1 MRIVKVTG
9 KVESDNFIKEAI
21 QDYEDIVTKLI
32 KDIESKCQ
40 NKPNSTYKKL
50 EMLYQYFINLNIKY
64 ATWTLV
70 DGGLGAA
77 GPIGRYK
84 TKHSGFEGEFE
95 IGFGEK
101 LAPILIQKGVCAS
114 YSSTFCDIARRL
126 GIDCAVVYNSYHAWN
141 SILIDDEIWYLD
153 LTPIIKEGKKNIPL
167 NSALKNSYNTFN
179 LIEITTDKYDN
190 RYNSQSICF
199 DKDGQ
204 ILSKK
209 ELINFLKKNKV
220 NKSIIKNVRITSL
233 DSTPTD
239 TTQKKDNSSKTN
251 MTIRK
256 VTKPNGEVIN
266 YQNTNNQAV
275 KNVGDLVKKIIAE
288 TNQKVDKMKINNP
301 KTQELCRLRYALKY
315 LKEERE
321 RLDEV
326 TYNIAFED
334 VLRGLGFDETVITSL
349 KSNKNIMQN
358 LSRG

>member
-21 QDYEDIVTKLI
+21 QDYEDVVTKLI
-32 KDIESKCQ
+32 KDIKSKCQ
-40 NKPNSTYKKL
+40 SKPNSTYKKL
-50 EMLYQYFINLNIKY
+50 EMLYQYFINLNIEY

-70 DGGLGAA
+70 DGGLRAA

-84 TKHSGFEGEFE
+84 TKYSGFEGEFA

-141 SILIDDEIWYLD
+141 TILIGDEILYLD
-153 LTPIIKEGKKNIPL
+153 LTPIIKVGGKNIPL
-167 NSALKNSYNTFN
+167 SSALKSSYNMFN
-179 LIEITTDKYDN
+179 FIEITTDRYDN
-190 RYNSQSICF
+190 KNNSQSICF

-209 ELINFLKKNKV
+209 ELIDFLKKNKV

-239 TTQKKDNSSKTN
+239 TLPKKDNSSKPN
-251 MTIRK
+251 MTIRS

-275 KNVGDLVKKIIAE
+275 KNVRELIKKIITQ
-288 TNQKVDKMKINNP
+288 TNWEVDKMKINNL
-301 KTQELCRLRYALKY
+301 KTQELCRLIYALKY

-326 TYNIAFED
+326 TYNIAFEE
-334 VLRGLGFDETVITSL
+334 VLRGLRFDEAVIMSL
-349 KSNKNIMQN
+349 KSNKNIIQN
-358 LSRG
+358 LLRR

>member
-21 QDYEDIVTKLI
+21 QDYEDVVTKLI
-32 KDIESKCQ
+32 KDIKSKCQ
-40 NKPNSTYKKL
+40 NKPNSTYEKL
-50 EMLYQYFINLNIKY
+50 EMLYQYFINLNIEY

-70 DGGLGAA
+70 DGGLMAA
-77 GPIGRYK
+77 GPIGWYK
-84 TKHSGFEGEFE
+84 TKHSRFEGEFA

-141 SILIDDEIWYLD
+141 TILIGDEILYLD
-153 LTPIIKEGKKNIPL
+153 LTPIIKVGRKNIPL
-167 NSALKNSYNTFN
+167 SSALKSSYNMFN
-179 LIEITTDKYDN
+179 FIEITTDRYDDKN
-190 RYNSQSICF
+190 NSQSICF

-209 ELINFLKKNKV
+209 ELIDFLKKNKV

-239 TTQKKDNSSKTN
+239 TLPKKDNSSKPN
-251 MTIRK
+251 MTIRS

-275 KNVGDLVKKIIAE
+275 KNVGELIKKIITQ
-288 TNQKVDKMKINNP
+288 TNWEVDKMKINNL
-301 KTQELCRLRYALKY
+301 KAQELCRLIYALKY

-326 TYNIAFED
+326 TYNIAFEE
-334 VLRGLGFDETVITSL
+334 VLRGLRFDEAVIMSL
-349 KSNKNIMQN
+349 KSNKNIIQN
-358 LSRG
+358 LLRR

>member
-1 MRIVKVTG
+1 MKIVKVTG

-21 QDYEDIVTKLI
+21 QDYEDMVTKLI
-32 KDIESKCQ
+32 EDIKSKCQ
-40 NKPNSTYKKL
+40 NKTNSTYKKL
-50 EMLYQYFINLNIKY
+50 EMLYQYFINLNIEY

-84 TKHSGFEGEFE
+84 TKHSELEGEFA

-126 GIDCAVVYNSYHAWN
+126 GIDCAVVCNSYHAWN
-141 SILIDDEIWYLD
+141 AILIDDEICYLD
-153 LTPIIKEGKKNIPL
+153 LTPIIKAGRKNIPL
-167 NSALKNSYNTFN
+167 NSALKSSYNTFN
-179 LIEITTDKYDN
+179 FIEITTDKYDN
-190 RYNSQSICF
+190 KNNSQSICF
-199 DKDGQ
+199 DKNGQ

-209 ELINFLKKNKV
+209 ELINFLKKNKL
-220 NKSIIKNVRITSL
+220 NKSIIKNVRITNL

-239 TTQKKDNSSKTN
+239 TIFKKDNSSKPN
-251 MTIRK
+251 MTIRR

-266 YQNTNNQAV
+266 YQNPNNQAV
-275 KNVGDLVKKIIAE
+275 KNVGDLVKKIITQ
-288 TNQKVDKMKINNP
+288 TNLEVDKMKINNL

-321 RLDEV
+321 KLDEV
-326 TYNIAFED
+326 TYNIAFEE
-334 VLRGLGFDETVITSL
+334 VLRGLRFDEAVIMSL
-349 KSNKNIMQN
+349 KNNKNIIQN
-358 LSRG
+358 FSRR

>member
-1 MRIVKVTG
+1 MRIVKVEG

-21 QDYEDIVTKLI
+21 QDYEDMVTKLI
-32 KDIESKCQ
+32 KDIKSKCQ
-40 NKPNSTYKKL
+40 NKPNSTYEKL
-50 EMLYQYFINLNIKY
+50 EMLYQYFINLNIEY

-70 DGGLGAA
+70 DGGLMAA

-84 TKHSGFEGEFE
+84 TKHSGFEGEFA

-126 GIDCAVVYNSYHAWN
+126 GIDCAVVFNNYHAWN
-141 SILIDDEIWYLD
+141 TILIDDEIWYLD
-153 LTPIIKEGKKNIPL
+153 LTPIIKAGRKNIPL
-167 NSALKNSYNTFN
+167 SSALKSSYNTFN
-179 LIEITTDKYDN
+179 SIKITTDKYDN
-190 RYNSQSICF
+190 KNNSQSIYF

-209 ELINFLKKNKV
+209 ELINFLKKNKI

-239 TTQKKDNSSKTN
+239 TISKKDNSSKPN
-251 MTIRK
+251 MTIRR

-275 KNVGDLVKKIIAE
+275 KNVGDLVKKIITQ
-288 TNQKVDKMKINNP
+288 TNWEVDKMKINNL
-301 KTQELCRLRYALKY
+301 KTQELYRLIYALKY

-326 TYNIAFED
+326 TYNIAFEE
-334 VLRGLGFDETVITSL
+334 VLRGLRFDEAVIMLL
-349 KSNKNIMQN
+349 KSNKNIIQN
-358 LSRG
+358 LSRR